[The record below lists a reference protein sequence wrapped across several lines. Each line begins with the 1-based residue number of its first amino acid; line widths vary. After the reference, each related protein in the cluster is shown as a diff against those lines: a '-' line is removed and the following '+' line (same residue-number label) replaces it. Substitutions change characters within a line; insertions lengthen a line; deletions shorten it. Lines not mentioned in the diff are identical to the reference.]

1 MSSNSVRESR
11 LYQVELEVL
20 KPRILQVYART
31 PEEAE
36 GVAADI
42 MLEEEGVGEES
53 LTITEVFP
61 VDEESMGE
69 VLRDPT
75 QVE

>member
-1 MSSNSVRESR
+1 MTTIRESR
-11 LYQVELEVL
+11 LYQVELEVV

-36 GVAADI
+36 DIASDI
-42 MLEEEGVGEES
+42 MLEEEGVAQEA
-53 LTITEVFP
+53 LTVQDVYP

-69 VLRDPT
+69 VQRDPT
-75 QVE
+75 QPE

>member
-1 MSSNSVRESR
+1 MSANIVRESR

-36 GVAADI
+36 DVAADI
-42 MLEEEGVGEES
+42 MLEEDGVAQDA
-53 LTITEVFP
+53 LTITDVFP

-69 VLRDPT
+69 VQRDALG
-75 QVE
+75 E

>member
-1 MSSNSVRESR
+1 

-36 GVAADI
+36 DIASDI
-42 MLEEEGVGEES
+42 MLEEEGVGQDA
-53 LTITEVFP
+53 LTIQDVYP

-69 VLRDPT
+69 VVRDT
-75 QVE
+75 STISGE